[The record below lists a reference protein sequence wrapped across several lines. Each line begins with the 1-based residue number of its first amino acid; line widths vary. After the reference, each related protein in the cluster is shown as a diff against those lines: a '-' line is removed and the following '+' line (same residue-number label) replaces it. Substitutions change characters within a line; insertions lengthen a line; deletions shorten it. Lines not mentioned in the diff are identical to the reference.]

1 MTFFDENNLYTYGGI
16 LDFAFDIL
24 NWLKMFLGC
33 LHHVTVI
40 LLYFLKLKVCITV
53 ASKIYWGIKVLKIFT
68 ENHLLMKSLTINHLF
83 IFVCIVPNMWYLFER
98 ILLLIWIVKQFT
110 WKRWKTYFLLYLT
123 LSLKTL
129 MICISLS
136 ALHISFRGNMIHI
149 NIFVDFIPP

>member
-1 MTFFDENNLYTYGGI
+1 MTFFDDNKLYTYGGI
-16 LDFAFDIL
+16 LDFPFDIL
-24 NWLKMFLGC
+24 NLLKMFLGC
-33 LHHVTVI
+33 LHHTTVI

-110 WKRWKTYFLLYLT
+110 YFLLYLT

-136 ALHISFRGNMIHI
+136 ALHISFCRNMIHI